1 MGFDTNE
8 ISVNSKGG
16 TELLRMEL
24 EERLPVD
31 LVEEFQ
37 IISSRVREIQED
49 KIRIYWLHDLPEDPE
64 ASHLKNSDS
73 RDRFHQLVFCSNWQY
88 TRYRDYL
95 GVPHDDKSI
104 VIENGIQPIPLHDK
118 EKNEIRLIYFS
129 TPQRGLELLVPVFE
143 ELCKKYDNL
152 VLDVY
157 SSFSIYGWHDAD
169 KRFEALF
176 DKCKNHPKINYHG
189 ARPYAE
195 VREALKKAHIFA
207 YPSIWAETSCRCL
220 IESMSAELLC
230 VHPNYGALA
239 DTSGGLNM
247 MYQWDYRAD
256 KHAQIFHG
264 TLENAI
270 EIVHSREVEEYTK
283 LTKIYADTRF
293 SWDKL
298 ADQWKNLLI
307 SLRNRYPTIE
317 SRKFAGPTFNY
328 KVL

>member
-1 MGFDTNE
+1 
-8 ISVNSKGG
+8 
-16 TELLRMEL
+16 
-24 EERLPVD
+24 
-31 LVEEFQ
+31 
-37 IISSRVREIQED
+37 
-49 KIRIYWLHDLPEDPE
+49 
-64 ASHLKNSDS
+64 
-73 RDRFHQLVFCSNWQY
+73 
-88 TRYRDYL
+88 
-95 GVPHDDKSI
+95 
-104 VIENGIQPIPLHDK
+104 
-118 EKNEIRLIYFS
+118 
-129 TPQRGLELLVPVFE
+129 
-143 ELCKKYDNL
+143 
-152 VLDVY
+152 
-157 SSFSIYGWHDAD
+157 
-169 KRFEALF
+169 
-176 DKCKNHPKINYHG
+176 
-189 ARPYAE
+189 
-195 VREALKKAHIFA
+195 
-207 YPSIWAETSCRCL
+207 
-220 IESMSAELLC
+220 MSAELLC